1 MADVLLPLA
10 PPAGTETGAAP
21 QMQYQQVR
29 DERVDVDAPAHI
41 AVDPAGQLVASMFEE
56 FLTNYEAGDGYNYKD
71 QLHKMVSR
79 DGSTLFIDF
88 SHISDFDFELKEAL
102 EMEFYRFTPYLRLG
116 LTQFTKTLHP
126 DYVESSSNQLFVSL
140 YNLPEIMA
148 VRSLR
153 TDKIGHICSVMG
165 TVTRTSDVRP
175 ELLTGCFRCG
185 KCGHTLSDVEQQFQ
199 YTQPTMCTN
208 PRCDNRND
216 WTLETNESTF
226 VDWQRLRV
234 QENSDEIPPG
244 SMPRSI
250 DVIVRGE
257 VVEKAKAGDKCVLT
271 GFLAVV
277 ADSGGL
283 ARAGEAAV
291 SSRTNFTG
299 DGVGG
304 LKSMGVKELTY
315 KTCFVAS
322 SILPFESRSSLSNVR
337 PEDTMDPSSS
347 AGKAEDIAREFSPEE
362 REDIRRM
369 RGSPDLYNKLVNS
382 IAPNVFGHQEV
393 KRGVLLMLLG
403 GVHKTTQE
411 GIKLRGDV
419 NVCIVGDPS
428 TAKSQFLK
436 YVHTFLP
443 RCVYTSGRASS
454 AAGLTASVMRD
465 NETGEYV
472 IEAGALMLADNGIC
486 CIDEFDKMDIGDQV
500 AIHEAMEQQ
509 TISITKAGI
518 TATLNAR
525 ASILAAANPIFG
537 RYDRGKTLK
546 ANIALSAPI
555 LSRFDLFFVVLDEMD
570 DLNDFRIA
578 QHILD
583 VHCKRDTQV
592 EPPFQ
597 QEQMKRYI
605 RFARSLN
612 PHITK
617 ESQERLVEC
626 YRMLR
631 QGDTLG
637 RNRTAYRI
645 TVRQLESMIRL
656 SEALAR
662 LHCDDEVKPAY
673 IDEAFRLLKKSI
685 IHVDTED
692 VTFEEEGEGEGEEK
706 EKEMSVESVETPV
719 VQEETAPLGEFDP
732 NTGVTAVSSPVVQA
746 AEDLEN
752 AAPNV
757 QPVAAPPQPKK
768 KAVKT
773 KITFEMYQQISTA
786 FATMIRRKEDA
797 GVNVTWKT
805 AVEWFLETKESDI
818 GGDVEELEKMN
829 KLANKVIKKLI
840 KSDGIL
846 VFLAEAEDGEGDSD
860 RPLGV
865 HPNYAIE

>member
-1 MADVLLPLA
+1 MAEVLPPQNNAGLP
-10 PPAGTETGAAP
+10 GGAP

-41 AVDPAGQLVASMFEE
+41 SVDPAGQLVASMFEE
-56 FLTNYEAGDGYNYKD
+56 FLTNYEAQDGYNYTN

-102 EMEFYRFTPYLRLG
+102 EMEFYRFTPFLRQG
-116 LTQFTKTLHP
+116 LTQFTKSLHP
-126 DYVESSSNQLFVSL
+126 TYVESSSNQLFVSI

-185 KCGHTLSDVEQQFQ
+185 KCGHTLSDVEQQFC

-216 WTLETNESTF
+216 WSLETNESTF

-283 ARAGEAAV
+283 SRAGEAAV
-291 SSRTNFTG
+291 SSRANFTG

-322 SILPFESRSSLSNVR
+322 SILPFESRSALSNVR
-337 PEDTMDPSSS
+337 PEDVMDPNSS
-347 AGKAEDIAREFSPEE
+347 ANRAEDIAREFSPEE

-369 RGSPDLYNKLVNS
+369 RGSPDLYNNLVNS

-411 GIKLRGDV
+411 GIKLRGDI
-419 NVCIVGDPS
+419 NVCVVGDPS

-472 IEAGALMLADNGIC
+472 VEAGALMLADNGIC
-486 CIDEFDKMDIGDQV
+486 CIDEFDKMDQGDQV

-578 QHILD
+578 QHIID
-583 VHCKRDTQV
+583 VHCKKETQV

-597 QEQMKRYI
+597 QEQLKRYI

-612 PHITK
+612 PRITS
-617 ESQERLVEC
+617 ESQDRLVEC

-692 VTFEEEGEGEGEEK
+692 VTFEEEGEGEGEGVEGDEGKK
-706 EKEMSVESVETPV
+706 E
-719 VQEETAPLGEFDP
+719 EEAGSREEPAPLGEFDP
-732 NTGVTAVSSPVVQA
+732 NAPTPTATTEAPDDQENSGSGA
-746 AEDLEN
+746 A
-752 AAPNV
+752 NV
-757 QPVAAPPQPKK
+757 IQPAAPPQPKK
-768 KAVKT
+768 KVAKM
-773 KITFEMYQQISTA
+773 KITFEIYQQISTA

-797 GVNVTWKT
+797 GVTVTWKS
-805 AVEWFLETKESDI
+805 AIEWFLETKESDI
-818 GGDVEELEKMN
+818 GGDVEELEKMRR
-829 KLANKVIKKLI
+829 LANKVIKKLI

-846 VFLAEAEDGEGDSD
+846 VFLAEAEDGEGDTD